1 MRSITFNITN
11 PAAYDILLQLGTQ
24 LAGVELAETAAVAED
39 AVPYLVAPKKRR
51 DLTKFIGCLSTP
63 KTDTAVKKKSL
74 VDYGGVMQP
83 SQTINEIDEQLIAM
97 RAEWER
103 NF

>member
-1 MRSITFNITN
+1 MQTITFNITN
-11 PAAYDILLQLGTQ
+11 PAAYDILLQLGAQ
-24 LAGVELAETAAVAED
+24 LAGVELAETVAVAED
-39 AVPYLVAPKKRR
+39 AAPYSSAHKKQR

-63 KTDTAVKKKSL
+63 KTEITTKTKRL

-83 SQTINEIDEQLIAM
+83 SQNINEIDAQLKAM